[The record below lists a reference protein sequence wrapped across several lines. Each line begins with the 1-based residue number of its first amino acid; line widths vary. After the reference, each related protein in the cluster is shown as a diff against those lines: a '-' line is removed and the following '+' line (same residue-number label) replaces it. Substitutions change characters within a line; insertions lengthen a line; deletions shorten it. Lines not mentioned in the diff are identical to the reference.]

1 MYLHLTAA
9 TDISYMLVWVLW
21 NNGSDA
27 FSTFLTSHRS
37 EIQSLDQSSHQ
48 KRQLNVPLHWKL
60 AGKQLLYSKLK
71 NRLSLDINW
80 VGENNEFN
88 KLKSD
93 YSEIF
98 AHFLKQF
105 NKNFNNF
112 QTFAPGRNP
121 GWPSF
126 ITYKEIISIGRVVQR
141 GPDGR
146 SSKAKIGNKE
156 EQILLFKQA
165 SNPTF
170 VNKSQQRNLLHLQVT
185 HYNYSAFDSFE

>member
-37 EIQSLDQSSHQ
+37 EIQSLDHSSHQ

-98 AHFLKQF
+98 AQFLKQF

-126 ITYKEIISIGRVVQR
+126 ITYKEISSIGRVVQR
-141 GPDGR
+141 GPLYKEDLMADPRKPKSGTKR
-146 SSKAKIGNKE
+146 SRSYYSNK
-156 EQILLFKQA
+156 L
-165 SNPTF
+165 PTQLSSTNH
-170 VNKSQQRNLLHLQVT
+170 NKGTCYIYR
-185 HYNYSAFDSFE
+185 